1 MLSFLMHHFI
11 RSLLHQLLYALQ
23 YIFIEINTYLYD
35 FQRVTNQIVLKRN
48 TSISFKKNDGNAW

>member
-1 MLSFLMHHFI
+1 MHHFI
-11 RSLLHQLLYALQ
+11 RSLLHLLLYALQ